1 MCPRPEPIPLPIDEV
16 LADLVSQL
24 SCAGCVVL
32 VAPTGAGK
40 TTRVPPALLD
50 AGLAGDGAVVM
61 LEPRRLAARA
71 AARRMTAERGGRLG
85 DEVGY
90 RVRFDRKVSQATRIE
105 VVTEGLFVRRLQG
118 DPFLSGV
125 GAVIFDEFHERHL
138 DGDLALAMVRR
149 LRDELRPDLPLVIMS
164 ATLDAE
170 GIAAAL
176 DCPVVRCEGRSHPVE
191 IAYLPSAP
199 SGPLGEQVLRGV
211 AAVLG
216 RSEGDVLVFLP
227 GRGAIAASERALGDL
242 ARQHDLDLCRLY
254 GELPGDQQ
262 DRVLRS
268 GPRRKVIL
276 ATNVAETSVTIEGV
290 TAVVDTGLA
299 RIPEFD
305 PAVGLDRLAVLPI
318 SKASADQR
326 AGRAGRTAPGFC
338 ARLWTQ
344 GQQRSLAEV
353 LAPEIQRLDLAGPVL
368 QLRAWGEA
376 DPGALPWLQPP
387 SAASLAL
394 ADQLLRRLGA
404 WDGERVTPVGQ
415 ALSRL
420 PLPPRLARLGLEGVA
435 HGVTR
440 RAALAC
446 ALLSERDPAPRV
458 RRAGTSGNSDLTDR
472 LNQLEAQA
480 SGGRRRGGPGG
491 AGAGGGG
498 PGWNHGAAQQI
509 LRVAQELTRLLEARD
524 QDVPMGTA
532 GSETAPQQLGERR
545 GSGSQTSGRGSESEC
560 TDHMLGRAL
569 LAAFPDRLARRRGPG
584 SDRAVMVGGRGVRV
598 DASSI
603 VREAPLFL
611 CLSLEGSARKSG
623 EALVRLAAAVE
634 RDWLP
639 EERLTE
645 EEIVVFDRERLSVG
659 VRRRVLFD
667 DLLLEEHSVPGKDAQ
682 GLAQALEEAARADL
696 HGALDLERRE
706 LKTFL
711 DRVAWVA
718 EWLPEFEWPALD
730 ERALA
735 DLLPSLCH
743 GRRSFAELRKAPLL
757 DLVRGLLG
765 HHLLAILDREA
776 PERVAVPSG
785 SRIALTYD
793 RAQAP
798 RLAVRIQEMF
808 GLKETPRL
816 ARGRVPVVLHLLGP
830 NMREQQVTD
839 DLASFWANTYPLVR
853 KDLRRRYPKH
863 SWPEDPLT
871 ASPRARPGR
880 RPSG

>member
-1 MCPRPEPIPLPIDEV
+1 MCPRPDLIPLPIDEA
-16 LADLVSQL
+16 LPELVAQL
-24 SCAGCVVL
+24 KQAGCVVL

-71 AARRMTAERGGRLG
+71 AARRMTVERGGRLG

-90 RVRFDRKVSQATRIE
+90 RVRFDRKVSRATRIE

-149 LRDELRPDLPLVIMS
+149 LRAEVRPDLPLVIMS

-170 GIAAAL
+170 AIGAAL
-176 DCPVVRCEGRSHPVE
+176 DCPVVRCEGRSYPVE
-191 IAYLPSAP
+191 IAYLPSPP

-211 AAVLG
+211 AAVLP
-216 RSEGDVLVFLP
+216 RSAGDVLVFLP

-242 ARQHDLDLCRLY
+242 ARQHDLELCRLH

-326 AGRAGRTAPGFC
+326 AGRAGRTSPGFC

-344 GQQRSLAEV
+344 GQQRSRAEV

-376 DPGALPWLQPP
+376 DPAALPWLEPP
-387 SAASLAL
+387 STASLAL
-394 ADQLLRRLGA
+394 ADQLLLRLGA
-404 WDGERVTPVGQ
+404 FDGTRVTPAGL

-420 PLPPRLARLGLEGVA
+420 PLPPRLGRLGLEGVV
-435 HGVTR
+435 HGVAR

-458 RRAGTSGNSDLTDR
+458 RRANACGPSDLTDR
-472 LNQLEAQA
+472 LIQLEDQA
-480 SGGRRRGGPGG
+480 PGGRRGGG
-491 AGAGGGG
+491 AGRGAA
-498 PGWNHGAAQQI
+498 GWNHGAAQQI
-509 LRVAQELTRLLEARD
+509 LRVAQELARLLEVHG
-524 QDVPMGTA
+524 QEVPRAKGAGGRTPRQPEKGT
-532 GSETAPQQLGERR
+532 GGE
-545 GSGSQTSGRGSESEC
+545 SAEAL
-560 TDHMLGRAL
+560 LGRAL

-598 DASSI
+598 DSSSI

-611 CLSLEGSARKSG
+611 CLSLEGTARQGG
-623 EALVRLAAAVE
+623 EALVRLASAVE
-634 RDWLP
+634 RNWLP

-645 EEIVVFDRERLSVG
+645 EEIVVFDRERQSVG
-659 VRRRVLFD
+659 ARRRVLFD
-667 DLLLEEHSVPGKDAQ
+667 DLLLEEHSVPGRDPQ
-682 GLAQALEEAARADL
+682 GMALALEEAARADL
-696 HGALDLERRE
+696 GGALDLERRE
-706 LKTFL
+706 LKAFL
-711 DRVAWVA
+711 NRVAWIA
-718 EWLPEFEWPALD
+718 EWLPELDWPVVD

-743 GRRSFAELRKAPLL
+743 GRRSFAELRRAPLL
-757 DLVRGLLG
+757 DQVRGLLG
-765 HHLLAILDREA
+765 HQLLALLDREA

-785 SRIALTYD
+785 SRIALVYEPG
-793 RAQAP
+793 RAPQLP
-798 RLAVRIQEMF
+798 VRIQEMF
-808 GLKETPRL
+808 GQKETPRL

-863 SWPEDPLT
+863 SWPEDPLS
-871 ASPRARPGR
+871 ASPRSRPGR

>member
-1 MCPRPEPIPLPIDEV
+1 MCPRPELIPLPIDEV
-16 LADLVSQL
+16 LPELVSQL
-24 SCAGCVVL
+24 KRAGCVVL

-40 TTRVPPALLD
+40 TTRVPPSLLD

-71 AARRMTAERGGRLG
+71 AARRMTVERGGRLG

-90 RVRFDRKVSQATRIE
+90 RVRFDRKVSKATRIE

-149 LRDELRPDLPLVIMS
+149 LRHELRPDLPLVIMS

-170 GIAAAL
+170 GIGAAL
-176 DCPVVRCEGRSHPVE
+176 DCPVVRCEGRSYPVE

-216 RSEGDVLVFLP
+216 RSAGDVLVFLP

-242 ARQHDLDLCRLY
+242 ARQHDLDLCRLH

-344 GQQRSLAEV
+344 GQQRSLADV

-376 DPGALPWLQPP
+376 DPAALPWLQPP

-394 ADQLLRRLGA
+394 ADQLLLRLGA
-404 WDGERVTPVGQ
+404 WDGSRVTPVGQ

-440 RAALAC
+440 RAAMAC

-458 RRAGTSGNSDLTDR
+458 RRASTTGLSDLTDR
-472 LNQLEAQA
+472 LNQLEAQL
-480 SGGRRRGGPGG
+480 SGGRRRGAAGG
-491 AGAGGGG
+491 AGA
-498 PGWNHGAAQQI
+498 GWNHGAAQQI
-509 LRVAQELTRLLEARD
+509 LRVAQELTRLLEARG
-524 QDVPMGTA
+524 QDVPRATGGGGRTVQKTGDRGASGSRQPGSGA
-532 GSETAPQQLGERR
+532 GSESAEDL
-545 GSGSQTSGRGSESEC
+545 
-560 TDHMLGRAL
+560 LGRAL

-611 CLSLEGSARKSG
+611 CLSLEGAAKKSG
-623 EALVRLAAAVE
+623 EALVRLAAAVKRE
-634 RDWLP
+634 WLP
-639 EERLTE
+639 EARLTE
-645 EEIVVFDRERLSVG
+645 EEVVVFDRERRAVG

-667 DLLLEEHSVPGKDAQ
+667 DLLLEEHSLPGQDPQA
-682 GLAQALEEAARADL
+682 LALALEEAARADL

-706 LKTFL
+706 LRAFL
-711 DRVAWVA
+711 DRVAWIA
-718 EWLPEFEWPALD
+718 EWLPELEWPALD
-730 ERALA
+730 EPALA

-765 HHLLAILDREA
+765 HQLLAILDREA

-785 SRIALTYD
+785 SRIALTYE
-793 RAQAP
+793 QGQSP

-808 GLKETPRL
+808 GLGETPRL

-863 SWPEDPLT
+863 SWPEDPLS
-871 ASPRARPGR
+871 ASPRSRPGR

>member
-1 MCPRPEPIPLPIDEV
+1 MCPRPELTPLPIDEA
-16 LADLVSQL
+16 LPELVAQL
-24 SCAGCVVL
+24 KQAGCVVL

-90 RVRFDRKVSQATRIE
+90 RVRFDRKVSRATRIE

-149 LRDELRPDLPLVIMS
+149 LRAEVRPDLPLVIMS

-170 GIAAAL
+170 AIGAAL
-176 DCPVVRCEGRSHPVE
+176 DCPVVRCEGRSYPVE
-191 IAYLPSAP
+191 IAYLPSPP

-211 AAVLG
+211 AAVLP
-216 RSEGDVLVFLP
+216 RSAGDVLVFLP
-227 GRGAIAASERALGDL
+227 GLGAIAASERALGDL
-242 ARQHDLDLCRLY
+242 ARQHDLEVCRLH

-299 RIPEFD
+299 RIPAFD
-305 PAVGLDRLAVLPI
+305 PAVRLDRLEVLPI

-326 AGRAGRTAPGFC
+326 AGRAGRTSPGFC

-344 GQQRSLAEV
+344 GQQQSRADV

-368 QLRAWGEA
+368 QLRAWGEG
-376 DPGALPWLQPP
+376 DPAALPWLEPP

-394 ADQLLRRLGA
+394 ADQLLLRLGA
-404 WDGERVTPVGQ
+404 FDGTRVTPVGL

-435 HGVTR
+435 YGVTR

-458 RRAGTSGNSDLTDR
+458 RRASACGPSDLTDR
-472 LNQLEAQA
+472 LMQLEAQA
-480 SGGRRRGGPGG
+480 AGGRRG
-491 AGAGGGG
+491 AGAGGGVA
-498 PGWNHGAAQQI
+498 GWNHGAGQQV
-509 LRVAQELTRLLEARD
+509 LRVAHELTRLLEAHGQEAPRAKGGS
-524 QDVPMGTA
+524 GTKP
-532 GSETAPQQLGERR
+532 GQTERR
-545 GSGSQTSGRGSESEC
+545 SGRQSRQTPQGAGGESA
-560 TDHMLGRAL
+560 DALLGRAL

-598 DASSI
+598 DGASI

-611 CLSLEGSARKSG
+611 CLSLEGTARLGG
-623 EALVRLAAAVE
+623 EALVRWASAVE
-634 RDWLP
+634 RKWLP
-639 EERLTE
+639 EARLTE
-645 EEIVVFDRERLSVG
+645 EEIVVFDRERQSVG
-659 VRRRVLFD
+659 ARRRVLFD
-667 DLLLEEHSVPGKDAQ
+667 DLVLEEHSVPGRDPQAMA
-682 GLAQALEEAARADL
+682 LALEEAARADL
-696 HGALDLERRE
+696 PGALDLERRD
-706 LKTFL
+706 LKAFL
-711 DRVAWVA
+711 HRVAWIA
-718 EWLPEFEWPALD
+718 EWLPELEWPVLD

-743 GRRSFAELRKAPLL
+743 GRRSFAELRRAPLL
-757 DLVRGLLG
+757 DQVRGLLG
-765 HHLLAILDREA
+765 HQLLATLDREA

-785 SRIALTYD
+785 SRIALAYEPG
-793 RAQAP
+793 RAPQLP
-798 RLAVRIQEMF
+798 VRIQEMF

-863 SWPEDPLT
+863 SWPEDPLA
-871 ASPRARPGR
+871 ASPRSRPGR
-880 RPSG
+880 GPVG